1 MEIFKYDDNATFEA
15 NFYRWYSMNCK
26 EKSQFNEPHYSGKE
40 GRRVFV
46 RLWGDKLHKGT
57 GIKQMVL
64 F

>member
-1 MEIFKYDDNATFEA
+1 
-15 NFYRWYSMNCK
+15 MNCK